1 MQGIMEEFEAGNIYI
16 ICVYGR
22 HAHMT
27 SSIENKLQNPS
38 NSFLRISCWS
48 YPRACTRKQV
58 HVRVYT
64 RIYVYVCTRT
74 YVRAYT
80 RVYVRMRASA
90 AAQRGCQRV
99 TRGVCLR
106 WSRRRPWIRLDASI
120 SVAIL
125 IGLSR
130 NFCCVRVFVMRNI
143 CATLQNT
150 SNVATK
156 NKRGTYGHDMIR

>member
-1 MQGIMEEFEAGNIYI
+1 MHN

-22 HAHMT
+22 HAHS

-64 RIYVYVCTRT
+64 RMYTH
-74 YVRAYT
+74 VRT
-80 RVYVRMRASA
+80 RVYACICAHASA

-130 NFCCVRVFVMRNI
+130 NFCCVLVFVMRNI

-156 NKRGTYGHDMIR
+156 NQEGHIWARHDQMS